1 MVKGKHKTIKS
12 VAKRVSL
19 SGTGL
24 VRYANL
30 MRKHKMLNRNVCRDR
45 MTVASDNMD
54 RKVKSM
60 LGMSLKRRTR

>member
-1 MVKGKHKTIKS
+1 MVKRKHKTIKS

-19 SGTGL
+19 SSSGL

-30 MRKHKMLNRNVCRDR
+30 MRKHKMLNRNVCRTR
-45 MTVASDNMD
+45 ITTASASLD

-60 LGMSLKRRTR
+60 LGLSLKRRIR

>member
-1 MVKGKHKTIKS
+1 MVKRKHKTIKA

-30 MRKHKMLNRNVCRDR
+30 MRKHKMLNRNVCRQR
-45 MTVASDNMD
+45 MTTASASLD

-60 LGMSLKRRTR
+60 LGISLQRRTR

>member
-1 MVKGKHKTIKS
+1 MVKRKHKTIKA

-19 SGTGL
+19 SATGL
-24 VRYANL
+24 VRHANS

-45 MTVASDNMD
+45 MTVASDSID

-60 LGMSLKRRTR
+60 LGISLKRRTR